1 ARPRTIPIS
10 RALRTLLEFRRAT
23 FCKRRQIAMRRDPKS
38 DQRIG
43 IETTSSAGNASDRE
57 LAALSRREFL
67 TNSTGLAVAGAIG
80 GLAGNMSLSAQ
91 EPAPAGAARPHS
103 SATPSAPTSGKP

>member
-1 ARPRTIPIS
+1 
-10 RALRTLLEFRRAT
+10 
-23 FCKRRQIAMRRDPKS
+23 MRRDPKS

-80 GLAGNMSLSAQ
+80 GLGGRQRASAAPGSQARRVRPLERGAQAG
-91 EPAPAGAARPHS
+91 GVVR
-103 SATPSAPTSGKP
+103 TSV